1 MSDYFSNLSHIDHN
15 LLSTRT
21 SVAKSKSSK
30 TGFIVYRYCSTTHN
44 YTTVNPNNLNLN
56 TNISNF
62 YIYILTFVL
71 MNQLMETSD

>member
-30 TGFIVYRYCSTTHN
+30 TGFIVYRYCSTTRN
-44 YTTVNPNNLNLN
+44 YTMVNLE
-56 TNISNF
+56 
-62 YIYILTFVL
+62 V
-71 MNQLMETSD
+71 